1 MKKLILGFILIY
13 SAFFS
18 NSQELIIK
26 DSINLKK
33 GIYLDFT
40 DFKYNSPSIPLN
52 SEIWSY
58 SRSYGFLNSKGKID
72 YYFINIHSK
81 IVKEIGYVFGFCDGK
96 NIYINHY

>member
-33 GIYLDFT
+33 FIYLDFT
-40 DFKYNSPSIPLN
+40 DFKYNSQSFHLKY
-52 SEIWSY
+52 EICIYSMSY
-58 SRSYGFLNSKGKID
+58 CFLNSKCKID